1 MIGQPGNPGNLEL
14 KDKSQRV
21 GVLLGLLPRQL
32 LCTERYTIK
41 TTCSAEPK
49 AFVNMGV
56 DAAAIL
62 EQVPAGTTV
71 VSTVMMVLIVVGE
84 GG

>member
-32 LCTERYTIK
+32 LYTEQYTIK

-49 AFVNMGV
+49 AYVNMGV

-62 EQVPAGTTV
+62 EQVPAATV
-71 VSTVMMVLIVVGE
+71 VSTVMMLLIVVGV
-84 GG
+84 GW